1 GLVVCLTLDEDGIPD
16 NAERRVEIAKK
27 IIAKAESYGIEK
39 KDLIFDT
46 LAMTISADNRAAL
59 ATLKSLN
66 RIKHELGCHTSLG
79 VSNVSF
85 GLPNR
90 EIVTSTFFTL
100 AMENGLSAAIMNP
113 HSAEMMKSYYS
124 FRALHGLDDNCTD
137 YIEKIGQYATVA
149 VTADAVV
156 KDATTGAEGFE
167 SELQRAIVKGLKEQ
181 AGSLTIERLKNE
193 DPLDIVS
200 GEIIPAL
207 DIVGQGFENKTMYL
221 PQLLMSAE
229 AAQVAFEQIKKKMQE
244 SATEKVSMGKFVIA
258 TVHGDIHDIGKNI
271 VKLIL
276 ENYGFDVYDLGKDVP
291 PETIVAKV
299 VEEQAPLVGL
309 SALMT
314 TTVPAM
320 EETIIQLREKAPWAK
335 VVVGGAVL
343 TQEYADS
350 IGADFYA
357 KDAMA
362 TVRYGMQEMGSAK
375 NN

>member
-1 GLVVCLTLDEDGIPD
+1 MVVCLTLDEDGIPAD
-16 NAERRVEIAKK
+16 AMKRVEIAKN
-27 IIAKAESYGIEK
+27 IIRVAAEYGIDK

-46 LAMTISADNRAAL
+46 LAMTVSADSHAAL
-59 ATLKSLN
+59 ATLEALN
-66 RIKHELGCHTSLG
+66 IIKHQLGCHTSLG

-90 EIVTSTFFTL
+90 EIITAAFFTL

-113 HSAEMMKSYYS
+113 NSGEMMKSYFS

-137 YIEKIGQYATVA
+137 YIENIGKYAVA
-149 VTADAVV
+149 AAQTTQPGASGAGGA
-156 KDATTGAEGFE
+156 KD
-167 SELQRAIVKGLKEQ
+167 SEFNSDLQRAIVKGLKEQ
-181 AGSLTIERLKNE
+181 AAALTIERLKTE
-193 DPLDIVS
+193 EPLSIVTS
-200 GEIIPAL
+200 EIIPAL
-207 DIVGQGFENKTMYL
+207 DIVGKGFEKKTMYL

-229 AAQVAFEQIKKKMQE
+229 ASQCAFEQIKIQMANNPSQ
-244 SATEKVSMGKFVIA
+244 AVSRGKFVIA

-291 PETIVAKV
+291 PETVVDTV
-299 VEEQAPLVGL
+299 VEQHAPLVGL

-320 EETIIQLREKAPWAK
+320 EETIKLLRERAPWAK

-350 IGADFYA
+350 IGADYYA

-362 TVRYGMQEMGSAK
+362 TVRYSMQQMEQEQ
-375 NN
+375 

>member
-1 GLVVCLTLDEDGIPD
+1 
-16 NAERRVEIAKK
+16 
-27 IIAKAESYGIEK
+27 
-39 KDLIFDT
+39 
-46 LAMTISADNRAAL
+46 
-59 ATLKSLN
+59 
-66 RIKHELGCHTSLG
+66 
-79 VSNVSF
+79 
-85 GLPNR
+85 
-90 EIVTSTFFTL
+90 
-100 AMENGLSAAIMNP
+100 
-113 HSAEMMKSYYS
+113 
-124 FRALHGLDDNCTD
+124 
-137 YIEKIGQYATVA
+137 
-149 VTADAVV
+149 
-156 KDATTGAEGFE
+156 
-167 SELQRAIVKGLKEQ
+167 
-181 AGSLTIERLKNE
+181 
-193 DPLDIVS
+193 
-200 GEIIPAL
+200 
-207 DIVGQGFENKTMYL
+207 
-221 PQLLMSAE
+221 MSAE

-258 TVHGDIHDIGKNI
+258 TVHGDIHDIGKKI

-320 EETIIQLREKAPWAK
+320 EETIVQLREKAPWAK
-335 VVVGGAVL
+335 VVVGGADL

-362 TVRYGMQEMGSAK
+362 TVRYGMQEMESAK